1 MLGDGVLVG
10 KVGNLSDLHAVS
22 VSIALTVT
30 MLANLVGNNFDRI
43 PIPKAICVHFVM
55 NNMKIA

>member
-30 MLANLVGNNFDRI
+30 MLANLAGNNFDRI
-43 PIPKAICVHFVM
+43 PIPKAICVQS
-55 NNMKIA
+55 ILS